1 MAVGGGGGEGGMRKG
16 RNEDERSR
24 DKFRTEQGQ
33 QMMEK
38 DVTGTDR
45 GKKNELCEWRI
56 DSTKMVTAG
65 TTRKRLETEEHGT
78 Q

>member
-1 MAVGGGGGEGGMRKG
+1 MRKG

-38 DVTGTDR
+38 DVTSTDR
-45 GKKNELCEWRI
+45 VEKVNCVNGESIAPKW
-56 DSTKMVTAG
+56 
-65 TTRKRLETEEHGT
+65 
-78 Q
+78 